1 VASPPDDQRP
11 CLAEVPVLLAR
22 LGVYLD
28 EVGVY
33 LDEVGISPRA
43 MNAIARVL
51 GTFRVHNGVNG
62 ADKYANPGDN
72 RACVSDVYAK

>member
-22 LGVYLD
+22 L
-28 EVGVY
+28 GVY